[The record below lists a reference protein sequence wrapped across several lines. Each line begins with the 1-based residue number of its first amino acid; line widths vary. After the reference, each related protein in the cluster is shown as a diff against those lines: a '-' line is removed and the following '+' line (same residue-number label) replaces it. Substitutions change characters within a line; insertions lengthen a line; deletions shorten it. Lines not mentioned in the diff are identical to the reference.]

1 MSPETSAVMAE
12 AERREKAARQRGRDE
27 AMLAM
32 MGIFSRLPYAGGQA
46 LAVEL
51 QNAVLNLEKL

>member
-27 AMLAM
+27 ALLAM
-32 MGIFSRLPYAGGQA
+32 MRLLFSLPHAGGQA

-51 QNAVLNLEKL
+51 QNAVCNLEKL

>member
-1 MSPETSAVMAE
+1 MSTLID
-12 AERREKAARQRGRDE
+12 ARQRGRDE

-32 MGIFSRLPYAGGQA
+32 MGILSRLPHAGGQA

-51 QNAVLNLEKL
+51 QNAVCNLEKL